1 MKILRK
7 VGEREVLNRI
17 FYVHNTIKANN
28 TLNIGD
34 FLLID
39 FFSFCIIVNSGLFF

>member
-7 VGEREVLNRI
+7 VGEREVLNRM
-17 FYVHNTIKANN
+17 FYVHNSIKANN

-39 FFSFCIIVNSGLFF
+39 FFLFVL